1 MWSYTPMLSQP
12 APYSRFVGL
21 AGVPGFSIH
30 DILYNRSLVM
40 LVRLDEIRQLGMSMT
55 TLGTNAC
62 RHLQPY
68 SDAALQAYEAL
79 MRAMAG
85 QMRMAVRADALRFI

>member
-1 MWSYTPMLSQP
+1 MLSQP
-12 APYSRFVGL
+12 APHGGLVGL

-68 SDAALQAYEAL
+68 SDATLQAYEAL
-79 MRAMAG
+79 M
-85 QMRMAVRADALRFI
+85 

>member
-1 MWSYTPMLSQP
+1 MLSQP
-12 APYSRFVGL
+12 APHGGLVGL
-21 AGVPGFSIH
+21 AGVSGFSIH

-40 LVRLDEIRQLGMSMT
+40 LVRLDEIRQLSMSMT
-55 TLGTNAC
+55 TFGTDAC

-68 SDAALQAYEAL
+68 SDATLQSYEAL

-85 QMRMAVRADALRFI
+85 QMRMAVRADAFRFI

>member
-1 MWSYTPMLSQP
+1 MLSQP
-12 APYSRFVGL
+12 APHGGLVGL

-40 LVRLDEIRQLGMSMT
+40 LVRLDEIRQLCMSMT

-85 QMRMAVRADALRFI
+85 QRRMAVRADAFRFI

>member
-1 MWSYTPMLSQP
+1 MWSYPPLLSQP
-12 APYSRFVGL
+12 TPHGGL
-21 AGVPGFSIH
+21 IGFAGVPGFSIH

-85 QMRMAVRADALRFI
+85 QRRMAVRADAFRFI

>member
-1 MWSYTPMLSQP
+1 MLSQP
-12 APYSRFVGL
+12 APHGGLVGL
-21 AGVPGFSIH
+21 AGVLRFSIH

-62 RHLQPY
+62 RHLQPN
-68 SDAALQAYEAL
+68 SDAAFQPYEAL

-85 QMRMAVRADALRFI
+85 QLCMAVRADAFRFI

>member
-1 MWSYTPMLSQP
+1 MWSYPPLLSQP
-12 APYSRFVGL
+12 TPHGGL
-21 AGVPGFSIH
+21 IGFAGVPRFSIH

-62 RHLQPY
+62 RHLHPY
-68 SDAALQAYEAL
+68 SDATLQAYEAL

-85 QMRMAVRADALRFI
+85 QRRMAVRADAFRFI

>member
-1 MWSYTPMLSQP
+1 MLSQP
-12 APYSRFVGL
+12 APHGGLVGL

-40 LVRLDEIRQLGMSMT
+40 LVRLYEIRQLGMSMT

-68 SDAALQAYEAL
+68 SDATLQAYEAL
-79 MRAMAG
+79 M
-85 QMRMAVRADALRFI
+85 